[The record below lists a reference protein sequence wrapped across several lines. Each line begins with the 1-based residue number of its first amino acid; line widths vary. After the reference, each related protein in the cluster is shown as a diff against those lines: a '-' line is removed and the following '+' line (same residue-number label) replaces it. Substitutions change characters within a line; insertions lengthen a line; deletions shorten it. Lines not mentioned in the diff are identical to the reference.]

1 MATKPLPQ
9 ASPKLLAI
17 QKDLQQLASMAG
29 YLNSAIDL
37 PQLRLSFTLYGR
49 VLVAGVEEGLAIT
62 PRLQAWSDR
71 LAVRL
76 REDSSSAVL
85 PPQIQISAPQ
95 PLPNGEGYYVISTMT
110 FNSKVTEQG
119 YQRVRN
125 AILAAYQ
132 AAVNLREKKIWGDE
146 EP

>member
-1 MATKPLPQ
+1 MPTRPLSQ
-9 ASPKLLAI
+9 TSPKLLAI

-29 YLNSAIDL
+29 YLNSAIDM

-49 VLVAGVEEGLAIT
+49 VLVTDAGEGLAIT
-62 PRLQAWSDR
+62 PRLQAWADR
-71 LAVRL
+71 VAVRL

-95 PLPNGEGYYVISTMT
+95 PLPNGEGHYVIATLT

-146 EP
+146 EA

>member
-9 ASPKLLAI
+9 VSAKLLAI

-49 VLVAGVEEGLAIT
+49 VLVEDAASGLKIT

-71 LAVRL
+71 IALRL

-95 PLPNGEGYYVISTMT
+95 PLPNGEGFYVVSTLT

-132 AAVNLREKKIWGDE
+132 AAVALREKKIWGDE
-146 EP
+146 DL